1 MDVFKAPKVI
11 PSALGVLSRAVF
23 ANLDV
28 VNAHGLYGPSGVLQN
43 STHSSNGLCPLLTA
57 LGGQSRGRMQ

>member
-28 VNAHGLYGPSGVLQN
+28 VNAHGPSGVLQN